1 MFYGKTIKMSKCAI
15 FEFSFLCVKT
25 KNGHFKM
32 SKLRFFKDGLKKIK
46 NHLNNIYNFVMIKGN
61 NLFRY
66 FMGRYVQLFI

>member
-1 MFYGKTIKMSKCAI
+1 MFYGKTLKMSKCAI

-46 NHLNNIYNFVMIKGN
+46 KSLK
-61 NLFRY
+61 
-66 FMGRYVQLFI
+66 